1 MRHRHTCC
9 SLLNQIVIDSVDP
22 WQRLMETKQAESEM
36 RKESDK
42 SKKRSEAR
50 EAERLHA
57 AAAAFAATNVKTY
70 VVDRDT
76 HTQRER
82 ESVCTHW
89 WSYTFRHRDE
99 PPPEATLLQTEN
111 RPTLSFSFGKPMSG
125 VVCQANSHTTRS
137 DTLLLLLLM
146 LLLLMMLLR
155 LQGAKRKGN
164 FTAFNTLKKPK
175 M

>member
-76 HTQRER
+76 HTERER
-82 ESVCTHW
+82 ERISVH
-89 WSYTFRHRDE
+89 
-99 PPPEATLLQTEN
+99 TL
-111 RPTLSFSFGKPMSG
+111 
-125 VVCQANSHTTRS
+125 VVLHVSTQGRTTTRS
-137 DTLLLLLLM
+137 HAIAD
-146 LLLLMMLLR
+146 
-155 LQGAKRKGN
+155 
-164 FTAFNTLKKPK
+164 
-175 M
+175 